1 VSLKH
6 QSYTDSKSLYDY
18 AIALTG
24 GISTGKSSV
33 AEIFTALGYD
43 IIDADKISHEILD
56 EQHSAISEEFG
67 EDYVRDGKVVRKK
80 LGALIFGDES
90 AKDFLEK
97 LLHPLI
103 RDKIEQVA
111 ALLDEKKKSYLID
124 LPLFYETNRYNI
136 DDVIVVYV
144 PKDTQL
150 ERLMSRDGSSRE
162 DALAR
167 IDSQIDIEL
176 KRQKATYVIDNSGSR
191 DELLNSCREIDII
204 IKNKER

>member
-1 VSLKH
+1 
-6 QSYTDSKSLYDY
+6 LYDY

-33 AEIFTALGYD
+33 AEVFTALGYD

-56 EQHSAISEEFG
+56 EQHSAIREKFG
-67 EDYVRDGKVVRKK
+67 EDYVRDGKVLRKK
-80 LGALIFGDES
+80 LGALIFSDKS

-103 RDKIEQVA
+103 RDKIEQI
-111 ALLDEKKKSYLID
+111 ALLLDKKKKSYLID

-144 PKDTQL
+144 PKDIQI
-150 ERLMSRDGSSRE
+150 ERLMSRDGSSRDE
-162 DALAR
+162 ALAR

-176 KRQKATYVIDNSGSR
+176 KRQKATYLIDNSGSS
-191 DELLNSCREIDII
+191 DELLESCKEINKI